1 MTACALLADGEMRLL
16 AGPPTGEAF
25 RGLVRFCFIKKVGFG
40 GNTRLVHK
48 PSGGDLTMDQ
58 MFDAAQKVLGPE
70 VDSLDVFTRRDGG
83 FGYGQGVLDG
93 PRLAQVIPFARREDR
108 AAA

>member
-1 MTACALLADGEMRLL
+1 MTACALLADGEMHLH

-58 MFDAAQKVLGPE
+58 MFEAAQKVFGIE
-70 VDSLDVFTRRDGG
+70 VDSLDVFTREAEHGDWLIEGDG
-83 FGYGQGVLDG
+83 VPSD
-93 PRLAQVIPFARREDR
+93 FAE
-108 AAA
+108 A